1 MEKRDPLFDVIARDA
16 VARGEIS
23 TSYIQQSFQVGYNR
37 AGRVMMQLERAG
49 VVAKMSEYDQP
60 QRVLFSD
67 IAALEYHLQN
77 PPEVVEDT
85 ALERESQVI
94 SYWLNDG
101 CKTYTDYDEA
111 ELSALPSD
119 YREWL
124 YKSYRD
130 GYAEKLKKDHRKN
143 QLERVIRQELID
155 EGELFGEQPK
165 RPSLSRDVVD
175 AVYKRD
181 CGRCVYC
188 GSTENLQLDHII
200 PFSRGGATTLENMQL
215 LCQKCN
221 LEKSNK
227 IG

>member
-16 VARGEIS
+16 VTKGEIS
-23 TSYIQQSFQVGYNR
+23 TSSIQRSYEIGFNR
-37 AGRVMMQLERAG
+37 AGRVMMQLEAAG
-49 VVAKMSEYDQP
+49 IIEKSSTGMLRP
-60 QRVLFSD
+60 KVLFD
-67 IAALEYHLQN
+67 NIVALEYHLQD
-77 PPEVVEDT
+77 PPEVVEDA

-130 GYAEKLKKDHRKN
+130 GYAEKLKRDHRKN

-155 EGELFGEQPK
+155 EGE
-165 RPSLSRDVVD
+165 
-175 AVYKRD
+175 
-181 CGRCVYC
+181 
-188 GSTENLQLDHII
+188 
-200 PFSRGGATTLENMQL
+200 
-215 LCQKCN
+215 
-221 LEKSNK
+221 
-227 IG
+227 